1 MDKARQ
7 GEIALELVRYF
18 IRKQGLK
25 ISREVPREIGNVAK
39 EIGIPASELT
49 GFLRPL
55 VQEAFNEC
63 FEGKSE

>member
-25 ISREVPREIGNVAK
+25 ISKEVPREIGNVAK
-39 EIGIPASELT
+39 DIGITASELMR
-49 GFLRPL
+49 FLKPL
-55 VQEAFNEC
+55 AQDALDEC
-63 FEGKSE
+63 FDGK